1 MPWDLSMGTL
11 IIILYVCPREHYM
24 KVKNHTL
31 RFTCALAA
39 SAQNWMITH
48 YNDVIMGAI
57 ASQITSLT
65 IVYSTVYS
73 DADQRKHQSS
83 ASLAFVWGI
92 HRGPVNS
99 PHKWPVTLTMF
110 PFDDVIMIAM
120 PQNEMLYAAM
130 DRCEVNPP
138 VIVDSPHYET
148 VMRRFDFFHV
158 SLNKLLNEQA
168 NNQWF
173 EISWRLYDVIA
184 MTLHLKEPVI
194 FNFIIGS
201 EWKLYAKQNF
211 FIYGCII

>member
-1 MPWDLSMGTL
+1 
-11 IIILYVCPREHYM
+11 M
-24 KVKNHTL
+24 KVRNHTL
-31 RFTCALAA
+31 RFTCALAS
-39 SAQNWMITH
+39 SAQNCMITH
-48 YNDVIMGAI
+48 YPDVIMTTM

-65 IVYSTVYS
+65 VVYSIVYSGT
-73 DADQRKHQSS
+73 DQRKHQSS
-83 ASLAFVWGI
+83 ASLAFMWGI

-99 PHKWPVTLTMF
+99 PHKWPVTRKMF

-120 PQNEMLYAAM
+120 PRNEMLYAAM

-148 VMRRFDFFHV
+148 VMRRFDFSHV
-158 SLNKLLNEQA
+158 SLSKLLNKQA

-173 EISWRLYDVIA
+173 ETPWRLYDVIA
-184 MTLHLKEPVI
+184 MTLHLKDQPVI